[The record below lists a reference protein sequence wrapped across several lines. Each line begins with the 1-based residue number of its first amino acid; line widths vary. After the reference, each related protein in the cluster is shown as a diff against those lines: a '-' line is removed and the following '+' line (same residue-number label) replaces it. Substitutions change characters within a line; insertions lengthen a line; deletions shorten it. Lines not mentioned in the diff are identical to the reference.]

1 MTSNAL
7 RMIQF
12 KKASD
17 LRLYLEKQREKGRK
31 IGFVPT
37 MGALHEGHISLIHES
52 AKNNQISVCSIF
64 VNPTQFNDPSDLD
77 KYPVTL
83 EEDIRKLFQAGCDI
97 LFLPG
102 IPEMYPDGT
111 QLTKKYDLGYLETI
125 LEGSFR
131 PGHFQG
137 VVTIVHRLLEMVRP
151 DNLYMG
157 QKDYQQCMVIREL
170 LRQTGLEKEIH
181 LQIQPTRREA
191 DGLAMSS
198 RNMRLLPDQRALAVS
213 IYETLRFIKD
223 NYTKTGFEQL
233 KKEAEKRLTDLGF
246 RVDYIEIA
254 DAATLLPVQNNDNGP
269 LVALAAAFMGDVRLI
284 DNLLLN

>member
-1 MTSNAL
+1 
-7 RMIQF
+7 MIQY

-17 LRLYLEKQREKGRK
+17 LRLYLEKQRETGRK

-37 MGALHEGHISLIHES
+37 MGALHEGHISLIRES
-52 AKNNQISVCSIF
+52 TKDHQLSVCSIF
-64 VNPTQFNDPSDLD
+64 VNPTQFNDPSDLE

-83 EEDIRKLFQAGCDI
+83 EQDILKLFEAGCDI
-97 LFLPG
+97 LFIPG
-102 IPEMYPDGT
+102 ISEMYPEGT
-111 QLTKKYDLGYLETI
+111 QLTNKYDLGYLETI

-137 VVTIVHRLLEMVRP
+137 VVTIVHRLLEIIKP

-157 QKDYQQCMVIREL
+157 QKDYQQCMVIRKL
-170 LRQTGLEKEIH
+170 LLQTGLDKMIH
-181 LQIQPTRREA
+181 LNIQPTKREP

-198 RNMRLLPDQRALAVS
+198 RNIRLLPDQRAKAVS
-213 IYETLRFIKD
+213 IYETLRFIQD
-223 NYTKTGFEQL
+223 NYTKTGLSQL
-233 KKEAEKRLTDLGF
+233 KKDAEKRLTDRGF

-254 DAATLLPVQNNDNGP
+254 EAATLLPAKDKSDGQ
-269 LVALAAAFMGDVRLI
+269 LVALAAAFIGDVRLI

>member
-137 VVTIVHRLLEMVRP
+137 VVTIVHRLLEIVKP

-157 QKDYQQCMVIREL
+157 QKDYQQCMVIRQL

-181 LQIQPTRREA
+181 LQIQSTKREA

-223 NYTKTGFEQL
+223 NYTKTGLEQL
-233 KKEAEKRLTDLGF
+233 KKEAEKRLTDRGF

-254 DAATLLPVQNNDNGP
+254 DAATLLPVKNNDNGQ
-269 LVALAAAFMGDVRLI
+269 LVALAAAFIGDVRLI